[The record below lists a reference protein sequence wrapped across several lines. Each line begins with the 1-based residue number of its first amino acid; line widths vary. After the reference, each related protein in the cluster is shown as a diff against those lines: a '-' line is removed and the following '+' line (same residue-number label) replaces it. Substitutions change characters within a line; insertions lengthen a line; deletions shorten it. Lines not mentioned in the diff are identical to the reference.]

1 MIKDCICV
9 LYKMIN
15 NCTCVLL
22 SEENNRLGDIKLSI
36 LNDEG
41 EEIANTEANEKF
53 VYQKKMMNTLL
64 LDLL

>member
-1 MIKDCICV
+1 
-9 LYKMIN
+9 MIN

>member
-22 SEENNRLGDIKLSI
+22 SEEKNRLGDIKLSI
-36 LNDEG
+36 R
-41 EEIANTEANEKF
+41 A
-53 VYQKKMMNTLL
+53 V
-64 LDLL
+64 

>member
-22 SEENNRLGDIKLSI
+22 SEENNRLGDIKLSRR
-36 LNDEG
+36 
-41 EEIANTEANEKF
+41 A
-53 VYQKKMMNTLL
+53 V
-64 LDLL
+64 